1 MELRVEMRIS
11 DIISHLRNNCREVVI
26 IAVFFI
32 LFSLCYS
39 IMRFKE
45 NSLPD
50 S

>member
-1 MELRVEMRIS
+1 MGLLVVKERLR
-11 DIISHLRNNCREVVI
+11 DIVSHLRNNCRQIVMQQLF
-26 IAVFFI
+26 AVLI
-32 LFSLCYS
+32 L